1 MCNKTA
7 LYTDLFVDQFF
18 IDVIGKCSP
27 SAKAIEYEPS
37 GQWKAVGEEKPSR
50 RAQRERDAYKA
61 AQATK
66 NSNGKSMADVD
77 QSPDD
82 DSDDDRSRSSRNSS
96 SSTQAEMRRVDT
108 FQDPLTINQQHLFT
122 TTFLSLNLMMINIC
136 NLFFLNLLF
145 FSCRCALCECTVE
158 ENKLYT
164 HTQSHAESEI
174 DRSSVSNG
182 SLYLSTD
189 SCLDHW
195 PCWLAMSHEPV
206 ETASTSISQQ

>member
-1 MCNKTA
+1 MNEKKPSKATSEREAILDCFELHCLSAWLCPVCNKTA

-66 NSNGKSMADVD
+66 NSNGKFMADID

-82 DSDDDRSRSSRNSS
+82 DSDDERSRSSR
-96 SSTQAEMRRVDT
+96 TRFELDAKQGGCVT
-108 FQDPLTINQQHLFT
+108 
-122 TTFLSLNLMMINIC
+122 C
-136 NLFFLNLLF
+136 LLA
-145 FSCRCALCECTVE
+145 RI
-158 ENKLYT
+158 
-164 HTQSHAESEI
+164 H
-174 DRSSVSNG
+174 
-182 SLYLSTD
+182 
-189 SCLDHW
+189 
-195 PCWLAMSHEPV
+195 
-206 ETASTSISQQ
+206 